1 MKKIIILDRDGVI
14 NADRVD
20 YVKSLDEWEFIPGSI
35 QAISELTQAGYQI
48 FVATNQSGIA
58 KGIYSE
64 ESLTEI
70 HDYLNS
76 EVEKAKGKIK
86 EIYYCPHH
94 DADNCDC
101 RKPLPGLLERIEKDV
116 GENIDHVS
124 FVGDALRDIQAAL
137 SKGCKPV
144 LVLTGKGKATY
155 ELLIH
160 QGLIDE
166 VSVYDDLLT
175 YTHALL
181 NQC

>member
-14 NADRVD
+14 NTDRVD

-35 QAISELTQAGYQI
+35 QAISDLTQAGYQI

-58 KGIYSE
+58 KGVYSE
-64 ESLTEI
+64 DTLSEI
-70 HDYLNS
+70 HDYFNS
-76 EVEKAKGKIK
+76 EVEKAKGKI
-86 EIYYCPHH
+86 EGIYYCPHH

-101 RKPLPGLLERIEKDV
+101 RKPLPGLLHRIARDA
-116 GENIDHVS
+116 GQSIDNVP
-124 FVGDALRDIQAAL
+124 FVGDALRDVQAAL

-160 QGLIDE
+160 QGLIGE
-166 VSVYDDLLT
+166 VSVYDDLFT
-175 YTHALL
+175 YTQTLL
-181 NQC
+181 TQG